1 MSVNVEEI
9 RAKARLLLAA
19 DKWRDLM
26 QLLEHDI
33 PILIA
38 EVERLREELAET
50 KRADPQPR
58 MPNNVVSQP
67 LPPPPLKVRSEGK
80 LLTPQQF
87 GDEIGLKVATVRA
100 WVLRRKIDVVRVG
113 RAVRIPHTE
122 IERLTR
128 EGFTPA
134 RLTQD

>member
-9 RAKARLLLAA
+9 RARARLVLAA

-50 KRADPQPR
+50 KRTDPQPR
-58 MPNNVVSQP
+58 MPNNVVRQP
-67 LPPPPLKVRSEGK
+67 LPPPPLKVRTEGR

-87 GDEIGLKVATVRA
+87 GDEIGLKVATVRS
-100 WVLRRKIDVVRVG
+100 WVLRRKINVVRVG
-113 RAVRIPHTE
+113 RAVRIPCTE
-122 IERLTR
+122 VERLMK

-134 RLTQD
+134 RLTRD